1 VRNLLLAVK
10 QSFVRRKSGEAMPPH
25 RANARCGG
33 LSWRDYAR
41 AKMFHKSMLMEGFR
55 PSA

>member
-25 RANARCGG
+25 RAKALRRLELAR
-33 LSWRDYAR
+33 LR
-41 AKMFHKSMLMEGFR
+41 AGKNV
-55 PSA
+55 P